1 MGILHNSIVK
11 IHKNLI
17 KLWKIL
23 KILLA
28 IFVKYSIIIIRK
40 DERGGDYVDK
50 KHRFGRYCKGCS
62 RAA

>member
-28 IFVKYSIIIIRK
+28 ISARYSIIIIEIIRK
-40 DERGGDYVDK
+40 GGRK
-50 KHRFGRYCKGCS
+50 
-62 RAA
+62 